1 MTAKVFT
8 WAELELKN
16 NESAMTQD
24 EINLTERKC
33 EACTPETPP
42 LRGEKLQQYY
52 KRLDEGWQLVD
63 NHHLSKTYRFKNF
76 RQALDFTI
84 KIGELSEEEG
94 HHPEIVLT
102 WGRVK
107 VTVYTHAIDALSEN
121 DFIWAAK
128 ADELF
133 KG

>member
-1 MTAKVFT
+1 MA
-8 WAELELKN
+8 
-16 NESAMTQD
+16 QD

-33 EACTPETPP
+33 EVCTSETPP
-42 LRGEKLQQYY
+42 LEREELHKYHD
-52 KRLDEGWQLVD
+52 RLDEGWQLVD
-63 NHHLSKTYRFKNF
+63 DHHLSKIYRFKNF
-76 RQALDFTI
+76 RQALDYTV
-84 KIGELSEEEG
+84 KIGEMSEEEG

-133 KG
+133 DG